1 MRIILIFLPDYRS
14 NFQGLASHSA
24 RGVGP
29 GRGKRNNY
37 YYNNNV
43 TTKNKKKCISKCII
57 KFIYFEAFDWDYFMS
72 IWNWDNIEISRSS
85 SFKIYKELF
94 NP

>member
-37 YYNNNV
+37 YYNNKE
-43 TTKNKKKCISKCII
+43 TIKNKKQENNKCI
-57 KFIYFEAFDWDYFMS
+57 
-72 IWNWDNIEISRSS
+72 
-85 SFKIYKELF
+85 
-94 NP
+94 

>member
-37 YYNNNV
+37 YYNNKV
-43 TTKNKKKCISKCII
+43 TTKTRKQQ
-57 KFIYFEAFDWDYFMS
+57 MH
-72 IWNWDNIEISRSS
+72 
-85 SFKIYKELF
+85 FKIYYQIHLF
-94 NP
+94 

>member
-37 YYNNNV
+37 YYNNKIK
-43 TTKNKKKCISKCII
+43 TKNKKTTNAFQNVLSNSSILRHLIGII
-57 KFIYFEAFDWDYFMS
+57 LCQYET
-72 IWNWDNIEISRSS
+72 EIT
-85 SFKIYKELF
+85 
-94 NP
+94 